1 MACESLKNISILA
14 PSHMSYLVSMS
25 HFQDERCP
33 CFETNII
40 SRIIAE
46 AKVRIWLVPD
56 NCVEDPFL
64 YFLLYILWEGLGNY
78 FGVSFETG
86 YLYEV
91 QTGLMFMII
100 LFQSPKC

>member
-25 HFQDERCP
+25 HFLDERCP

-46 AKVRIWLVPD
+46 AKVRTWLVPD

-64 YFLLYILWEGLGNY
+64 YFLLYILWEGLGKVTILLLALRQDTSMK
-78 FGVSFETG
+78 FRLVSC
-86 YLYEV
+86 L
-91 QTGLMFMII
+91 
-100 LFQSPKC
+100 